1 MVNKVRPTRGRIHT
15 SLPVGGQALSVAG
28 GIARAITAAA
38 SPSSG
43 SAARVVVGC
52 SGIAAARRRVVM
64 RGRVVAVVVRPG
76 AGWGTA
82 ADVL

>member
-1 MVNKVRPTRGRIHT
+1 MVHKVRPTRGRIHT
-15 SLPVGGQALSVAG
+15 SLPVGGQALSVSG
-28 GIARAITAAA
+28 GIARAITAAP

-52 SGIAAARRRVVM
+52 SGIAAARRGVM
-64 RGRVVAVVVRPG
+64 VRRVVAVVVRPG